1 MVSLQLVVSHIAK
14 AEVDPRV
21 GDVVVIVSLNDDG
34 VFTYT
39 GDKKNIGSGAKGAK
53 KVLDHIRKNSD
64 ETKKKRVVIYCN
76 KYWVSNKG
84 GIC

>member
-1 MVSLQLVVSHIAK
+1 MKNQTKFKALLMVSLQLVVSHIAK

-53 KVLDHIRKNSD
+53 NKNMPG
-64 ETKKKRVVIYCN
+64 IQ
-76 KYWVSNKG
+76 KG
-84 GIC
+84 FALRGDPR